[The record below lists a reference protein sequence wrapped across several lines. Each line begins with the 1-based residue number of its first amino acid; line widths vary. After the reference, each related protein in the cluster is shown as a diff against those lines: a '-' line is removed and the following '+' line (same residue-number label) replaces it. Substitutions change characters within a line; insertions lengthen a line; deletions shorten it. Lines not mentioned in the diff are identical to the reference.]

1 MKEVRD
7 YVQALLDLSGSDS
20 TVLIMDEEM
29 GSILNESV
37 MEENVE
43 LVQQVHAL
51 QQQML
56 QSPTFHVLVLVR

>member
-1 MKEVRD
+1 M
-7 YVQALLDLSGSDS
+7 SNS
-20 TVLIMDEEM
+20 TVLIKDEAM

-51 QQQML
+51 QQQVL
-56 QSPTFHVLVLVR
+56 QSPTFHVLFVLVC